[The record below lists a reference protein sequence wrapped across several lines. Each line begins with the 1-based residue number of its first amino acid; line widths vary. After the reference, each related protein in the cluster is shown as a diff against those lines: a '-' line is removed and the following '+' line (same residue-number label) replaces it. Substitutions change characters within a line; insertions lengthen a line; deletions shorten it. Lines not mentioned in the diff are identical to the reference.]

1 MVTGTVKFFNTSK
14 GYGFIQPEEGGT
26 DVFVHMTALDKAGI
40 GTLKEGQR
48 VQFDVVKGQ
57 NGKEAADNL
66 SIAWFIGVTPVGGW
80 EWLGLPRTPKSH
92 RILSANV

>member
-1 MVTGTVKFFNTSK
+1 MATGTVKFFNTSK

-57 NGKEAADNL
+57 NCKEAADNL
-66 SIAWFIGVTPVGGW
+66 S
-80 EWLGLPRTPKSH
+80 LG
-92 RILSANV
+92 

>member
-66 SIAWFIGVTPVGGW
+66 SIG
-80 EWLGLPRTPKSH
+80 
-92 RILSANV
+92 

>member
-1 MVTGTVKFFNTSK
+1 MVTGTVKFFNTSM
-14 GYGFIQPEEGGT
+14 GYGFIHPEEGGT

-66 SIAWFIGVTPVGGW
+66 SIA
-80 EWLGLPRTPKSH
+80 
-92 RILSANV
+92 

>member
-1 MVTGTVKFFNTSK
+1 
-14 GYGFIQPEEGGT
+14 
-26 DVFVHMTALDKAGI
+26 MTALDKAGI

-66 SIAWFIGVTPVGGW
+66 S
-80 EWLGLPRTPKSH
+80 LG
-92 RILSANV
+92 

>member
-1 MVTGTVKFFNTSK
+1 MATGTVKFFNTSK

-66 SIAWFIGVTPVGGW
+66 SLGWFMGVLLVG
-80 EWLGLPRTPKSH
+80 ESDLDFPFLF
-92 RILSANV
+92 LEAALYLEC

>member
-66 SIAWFIGVTPVGGW
+66 SIA
-80 EWLGLPRTPKSH
+80 
-92 RILSANV
+92 

>member
-66 SIAWFIGVTPVGGW
+66 S
-80 EWLGLPRTPKSH
+80 LG
-92 RILSANV
+92 

>member
-1 MVTGTVKFFNTSK
+1 MATGTVKFFNTSK

-66 SIAWFIGVTPVGGW
+66 SIA
-80 EWLGLPRTPKSH
+80 
-92 RILSANV
+92 

>member
-1 MVTGTVKFFNTSK
+1 MATGTVKFFNTSK

-66 SIAWFIGVTPVGGW
+66 SIG
-80 EWLGLPRTPKSH
+80 
-92 RILSANV
+92 

>member
-1 MVTGTVKFFNTSK
+1 MATGTVKFFNTSK

-66 SIAWFIGVTPVGGW
+66 SLV
-80 EWLGLPRTPKSH
+80 
-92 RILSANV
+92 